1 VKIYGKLETTSNASL
16 LTAFGMIMLFAQLL
30 WQMFS
35 FPNVWS
41 QRIFIV
47 LCLATIS
54 LGIGW
59 VKTDM
64 GSRLNTAL
72 ISFTILNIA
81 LILFG
86 GAGMINDAVNGTTIT
101 EGSGVWMAFD
111 TLSTP
116 FTSKAIEFKIIV
128 QTLIGTLP
136 AIILV
141 FNVVTILIAS
151 DPDETQSAILEF
163 VMVLG
168 VLISFSFFGNLFG
181 FAWI

>member
-1 VKIYGKLETTSNASL
+1 MVNWKQLLMPSL

-41 QRIFIV
+41 QRIFII

-136 AIILV
+136 AL
-141 FNVVTILIAS
+141 ILIFAVVS
-151 DPDETQSAILEF
+151 IIMADTPDETQSAVLEF
-163 VMVLG
+163 IIILSVIIV
-168 VLISFSFFGNLFG
+168 FSFFGNLFG

>member
-1 VKIYGKLETTSNASL
+1 MVNWKQLLMPSL
-16 LTAFGMIMLFAQLL
+16 LTVFGMVMLFAQLL

-41 QRIFIV
+41 QRIFII

-136 AIILV
+136 AL
-141 FNVVTILIAS
+141 ILIFAVVS
-151 DPDETQSAILEF
+151 IIMADTPDETQSAVLEF
-163 VMVLG
+163 IIILTVIIV
-168 VLISFSFFGNLFG
+168 FSFFGNLFG

>member
-1 VKIYGKLETTSNASL
+1 MPTL
-16 LTAFGMIMLFAQLL
+16 LTVFGMVMLFAQLL

-54 LGIGW
+54 LGLGW
-59 VKTDM
+59 IKTDM
-64 GSRLNTAL
+64 GSRLQYAL
-72 ISFTILNIA
+72 ISFCILNIA
-81 LILFG
+81 LIMFG
-86 GAGMINDAVNGTTIT
+86 GAGMINDATNGTTIT

-128 QTLIGTLP
+128 QVLIGTVPTL
-136 AIILV
+136 ILV
-141 FNVVTILIAS
+141 FSIISIIMADT
-151 DPDETQSAILEF
+151 PDETQNAILEF
-163 VMVLG
+163 IIILG
-168 VLISFSFFGNLFG
+168 VIILFSFFGNLFG

>member
-1 VKIYGKLETTSNASL
+1 MPSL
-16 LTAFGMIMLFAQLL
+16 LTSFGMIMLFAQLL

-41 QRIFIV
+41 QRIFII

-136 AIILV
+136 ALILIFAVVSIIMADTPDEMQSAVLEFIIILTV
-141 FNVVTILIAS
+141 IIV
-151 DPDETQSAILEF
+151 
-163 VMVLG
+163 
-168 VLISFSFFGNLFG
+168 FSFFGNLFG